1 MLDQWLVHQVRR
13 RVEASGLPL
22 AVELWDGRQVGRD
35 PAAVRVRLRRPTS
48 LKAMAEPSLGT
59 LARAYVEE
67 HLDLDGDARDILALG
82 ERLCRAGA
90 DHARSRAGAWKWWQ
104 HTRARD
110 RRNIQFHYDV
120 SNDFYG
126 LWLDARRVYSCAY
139 FRTPE
144 MSLDAA
150 QEAKLD
156 HICRKLDL
164 RPGERFLDIGC
175 GWGGLI
181 LHAAQRYGVHAV
193 GITLSGDQ
201 HAHASRLVAE
211 HGLAERV
218 EVRRMDYRDVPERE
232 GYDKIAS
239 VGMFEHVGQV
249 NLPTYFAHIAALLKP
264 GGLVLNHG
272 ITAATPDSGGL
283 GSGISEFV
291 DDYVFPG
298 GELVHVS
305 EVLRTAATSGLE
317 CLDAENLRPHYG
329 RTLWHWVSRLEANAD
344 AARRLIGE
352 QKYRIWRI
360 YMAGSAHAF
369 ERGWLELWQVLAGK
383 GVGGAQPGYP
393 FARDYMYRSDQAP
406 VA

>member
-1 MLDQWLVHQVRR
+1 MLDRWRLHQVRR

-22 AVELWDGRQVGRD
+22 AVELWDGRRVGRN
-35 PAAVRVRLRRPTS
+35 PASVRVRLRRPTS

-82 ERLCRAGA
+82 ERLCLAGV
-90 DHARSRAGAWKWWQ
+90 DRARSRAGAWKWWR
-104 HTRARD
+104 HTRKRD

-164 RPGERFLDIGC
+164 RAGERFLDIGC

-181 LHAAQRYGVHAV
+181 LHAAEHYGVQAV
-193 GITLSGDQ
+193 GITLSADQ
-201 HAHASRLVAE
+201 HAFVSRLVAE
-211 HGLAERV
+211 RGLSDRAEV
-218 EVRRMDYRDVPERE
+218 HRMDYRDVPQRE
-232 GYDKIAS
+232 AYDKIAS
-239 VGMFEHVGQV
+239 VGMFEHVGRDK
-249 NLPTYFAHIAALLKP
+249 LPTYFAHVAALLKP

-272 ITAATPDSGGL
+272 ITAAAPGSGGL
-283 GSGISEFV
+283 GGGIAEFV

-305 EVLRTAATSGLE
+305 DVLRTAATSALE
-317 CLDAENLRPHYG
+317 CLDAENLRTHYA
-329 RTLWHWVSRLEANAD
+329 RTLWHWVHRLEANAD
-344 AARRLIGE
+344 AARGLIGE

-360 YMAGSAHAF
+360 YMAGAAHAF

-383 GVGGAQPGYP
+383 GVDGAQPGYP
-393 FARDYMYRSDQAP
+393 FSRDYMYRSGQAP
-406 VA
+406 GT